1 MKEGADVLNEE
12 ILHFLQQRR
21 PGRHFAPGEIIFH
34 QGEPAEEFYYL
45 KSGLSLTYTIHDDG
59 RERNILVSWPG
70 RLFGAS
76 TFFEKHSRR
85 ASAIALRACE
95 VIRIDRAL
103 CEECMQRFPEFSLY
117 LMEEL
122 SKDIG
127 VLFEQMT
134 DSSLLTADVQ
144 VARFVCRRL
153 VQGQY
158 VGSEGQPVLD
168 YTQDFIAS
176 VLGLSRW
183 SVSMALSEFRRRG
196 WLRTGH
202 GKLTV
207 LDAEALRRYGY
218 GEE

>member
-1 MKEGADVLNEE
+1 MDEAFFAWLER
-12 ILHFLQQRR
+12 QSRC
-21 PGRHFAPGEIIFH
+21 RHYAPGEIIFY
-34 QGEPAEEFYYL
+34 QGEEADAFYYL
-45 KSGLSLTYTIHDDG
+45 VEGLSLTYTILEDG

-76 TFFEKHSRR
+76 TFFEKSERR
-85 ASAIALRACE
+85 ASAIALRSCQ

-103 CEECMQRFPEFSLY
+103 FQKALEKYPAFSLFII
-117 LMEEL
+117 EEL
-122 SKDIG
+122 SRDIG
-127 VLFEQMT
+127 VLFEQTT

-144 VARFVCRRL
+144 VARFICRRL

-158 VGSEGQPVLD
+158 VGPEEQPVLD

-176 VLGLSRW
+176 VLGLGRW

-196 WLRTGH
+196 WLRTGR

-207 LDAEALRRYGY
+207 LDARALREYGY
-218 GEE
+218 GQGN

>member
-1 MKEGADVLNEE
+1 MNEE
-12 ILHFLQQRR
+12 ILAFLEQRR
-21 PGRHFAPGEIIFH
+21 RSQHFAPGEIIFY
-34 QGEPAEEFYYL
+34 QGEPAEEFFYL
-45 KSGLSLTYTIHDDG
+45 KSGLSLTYTIQDDG
-59 RERNILVSWPG
+59 RERNILISWPG

-76 TFFEKHSRR
+76 TFFEQRKRR

-103 CEECMQRFPEFSLY
+103 CQECMRRFPDFSLY
-117 LMEEL
+117 LMQEL

-134 DSSLLTADVQ
+134 DSALLTADVK

-158 VGSEGQPVLD
+158 IGPEGQPVLD

-196 WLRTGH
+196 WLQTGH
-202 GKLTV
+202 GKLTI
-207 LDAEALRRYGY
+207 LDADALRRFGY